1 MGRGEFLRPAGRCKM
16 QKLDRNSKE
25 QQRQLRNAQLEAE
38 QFINDLHQILKSP
51 RSGGISVGQMISAAA
66 AGGFL
71 RSVRAGKKVT
81 A

>member
-1 MGRGEFLRPAGRCKM
+1 M

-25 QQRQLRNAQLEAE
+25 QQRQLRSAQLEAE
-38 QFINDLHQILKSP
+38 QFINELRQILKSP
-51 RSGGISVGQMISAAA
+51 RTGGISVGQMISAAA

-71 RSVRAGKKVT
+71 RAARTGKKVT

>member
-1 MGRGEFLRPAGRCKM
+1 M

-25 QQRQLRNAQLEAE
+25 QQRQLRHAQLEAE

-51 RSGGISVGQMISAAA
+51 HSGGISVGKMISAAA

-71 RSVRAGKKVT
+71 RSAGTGKNVT